1 MRKKMQELPRGG
13 QSDFWE
19 RPKSEGILVCWV
31 LTHFMVS
38 RLQINLDLEAAKIEE
53 EERLQVT
60 KFDQKYLFYI
70 WGWIRGGYF
79 ASNHV

>member
-1 MRKKMQELPRGG
+1 
-13 QSDFWE
+13 
-19 RPKSEGILVCWV
+19 
-31 LTHFMVS
+31 MVS

-70 WGWIRGGYF
+70 
-79 ASNHV
+79 